1 MVKKTTETI
10 EKKKPGGRTVGNWR
24 AAALAELGE
33 TATADQIAD
42 KINAYAGDSPF
53 DYTTTAD
60 EVKAWRAKGNSTP
73 RSRGT
78 DTTQAKREP
87 TLSDLL
93 AVKEKIGE
101 DGKGLM
107 EAIRLVS
114 DLSEEVGG
122 LDMLRRCVDA
132 LEKLKA

>member
-1 MVKKTTETI
+1 MTKKAAGTI

-24 AAALAELGE
+24 VAALAELGE
-33 TATADQIAD
+33 IATPDEIAA

-53 DYTTTAD
+53 DYTTTGD
-60 EVKAWRAKGNSTP
+60 EVKAWRATGKSRP
-73 RSRGT
+73 RTRGT
-78 DTTQAKREP
+78 ETTQAKREP

-93 AVKEKIGE
+93 AVKERIGA
-101 DGKGLM
+101 DGRGLV

-114 DLSEEVGG
+114 DLSDEVGG
-122 LDMLRRCVDA
+122 LDILRRCVDA